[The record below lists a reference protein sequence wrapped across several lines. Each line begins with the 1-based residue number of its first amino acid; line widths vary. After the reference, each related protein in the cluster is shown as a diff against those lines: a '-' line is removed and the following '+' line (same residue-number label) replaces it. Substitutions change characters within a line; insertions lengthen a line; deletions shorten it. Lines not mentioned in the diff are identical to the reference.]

1 MARDT
6 FSNQTP
12 DLFSA
17 ARLAA
22 NASEVVPGRPSRR
35 TVFPRI
41 CLRRCG
47 IWRTETLRCCF
58 GPLFTY
64 PHKYGLLFKLD
75 RRANVFSIPV
85 LGTEPSGHDVI
96 KARNE
101 HEQARERVRLWYV
114 AATRARDLL
123 VLPRHSAKLMR
134 AKIDPDREP
143 IRPGPSC
150 RMFHNT
156 PAPDRTILVQTD
168 YGRVERM
175 NRDRP
180 ISAIGADAKELPRQR
195 GGLGGAITG
204 RTGAIWGMGPA
215 GVQ

>member
-1 MARDT
+1 
-6 FSNQTP
+6 
-12 DLFSA
+12 
-17 ARLAA
+17 
-22 NASEVVPGRPSRR
+22 
-35 TVFPRI
+35 
-41 CLRRCG
+41 
-47 IWRTETLRCCF
+47 
-58 GPLFTY
+58 
-64 PHKYGLLFKLD
+64 
-75 RRANVFSIPV
+75 V

-195 GGLGGAITG
+195 GALAGLLPAERERSGGWVRPVYSKVYTMAPIRARGEKTG
-204 RTGAIWGMGPA
+204 VPRGLA
-215 GVQ
+215 